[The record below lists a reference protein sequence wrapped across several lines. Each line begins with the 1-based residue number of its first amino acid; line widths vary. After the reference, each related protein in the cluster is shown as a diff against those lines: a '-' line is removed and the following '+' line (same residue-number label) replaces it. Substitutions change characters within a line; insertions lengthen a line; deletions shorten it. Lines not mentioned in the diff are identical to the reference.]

1 MSNEYAKAIN
11 ERDEARREAA
21 QWQAAAEA
29 NLAEIKIDKDVLNRK
44 MIELRELRA
53 QLAEAEPKLRKADA
67 RIANANK
74 TTEDWMAR
82 FQGKA
87 DALEKVEGQLAALSA
102 VVLPEGA
109 RVFVKSGTD
118 KGSYVTMID
127 GKPYIE
133 WHPPKAESGEGD
145 EYAKDPD
152 AGTLASELCRIADS
166 IGRND
171 CTRKWAEKFIYSI
184 VDELPPAIAS
194 HVMRPPVESAPA
206 PKAPAASEEPKPV
219 QRGMNCACLSG
230 EHEHCTCG
238 YEWRVKL
245 QTEQT
250 MHAAWRKRAEEA
262 EDERDEIL
270 ERLKEIGDLVG
281 CNHFNDPDG
290 RLKLVN
296 CVQDCLMS
304 AESIA
309 YVRRLTNQRNYSDPP
324 VAKRPDGFPRR
335 NDVSLYCPAEA
346 AIKAAVDAVEAT
358 GADVLLTDAV
368 VLLGLAKDKVADFVE
383 LPR

>member
-1 MSNEYAKAIN
+1 MELSPTDQSLVDALRQPVCLGGYDGFAP
-11 ERDEARREAA
+11 DPLHV
-21 QWQAAAEA
+21 QAADRIVELLSQLGTEKTMHAAWRKRAE
-29 NLAEIKIDKDVLNRK
+29 E
-44 MIELRELRA
+44 
-53 QLAEAEPKLRKADA
+53 AEAENLRLTEQVSSLLDTASAYKASA
-67 RIANANK
+67 I
-74 TTEDWMAR
+74 
-82 FQGKA
+82 
-87 DALEKVEGQLAALSA
+87 SA